1 MGSTSMTNSRLFDTA
16 DGGYCKL
23 IIEGSEVKIESYSM
37 GSPAG
42 GTGTDCSHT
51 IDETK
56 TEEFFAEMGAKDGDE
71 LMGRLDAYNE
81 NDWTKLHSIISKF
94 QTDSFVWVETDW
106 SD

>member
-1 MGSTSMTNSRLFDTA
+1 MTNSRLFETA
-16 DGGYCKL
+16 EGGYYKL
-23 IIEGSEVKIESYSM
+23 ILDGSQVKIEAYSM

-42 GTGTDCSHT
+42 GTGTDCSHA

-56 TEEFFAEMGAKDGDE
+56 TKEFFAEIDVRDGDE
-71 LMGRLDAYNE
+71 LLGRLDAYHE
-81 NDWTKLHSIISKF
+81 VDWTKLHSTISKF

>member
-1 MGSTSMTNSRLFDTA
+1 MTNSRLFETA
-16 DGGYCKL
+16 EGGYYKL
-23 IIEGSEVKIESYSM
+23 ILDGSQVKIEAYSM

-42 GTGTDCSHT
+42 GTGTDCSHA

-56 TEEFFAEMGAKDGDE
+56 TKEFFAEIDVRDGDE
-71 LMGRLDAYNE
+71 LLGRLDAYHE
-81 NDWTKLHSIISKF
+81 DDWTKLHSTISKF

>member
-1 MGSTSMTNSRLFDTA
+1 MGSKPMTSARLFDTA
-16 DGGYCKL
+16 EGGYYKL
-23 IIEGSEVKIESYSM
+23 IIEVSQVKIEAYSM

-51 IDETK
+51 IDDTK
-56 TEEFFAEMGAKDGDE
+56 TNKFFAEIGVRDGDE
-71 LMGRLDAYNE
+71 LMGRLDSYNE
-81 NDWTKLHSIISKF
+81 DDWTKLHLMILKF